1 MSSQDPIFTITYSYY
16 LNEMQSVF
24 FDRIDKFI
32 SFLLIVLGSSVMA
45 SGFNLFITGLFI
57 ASLSAFQFIYQPGK
71 ASYLANSR
79 AKQYLSL
86 KYNAESQK
94 LEDDEIDKKL
104 SDLLQN
110 DIPTLGTLCNPAF
123 KRASI
128 QLDLNDDTELSKF
141 ESFISW
147 IAGDLPTSPHN

>member
-1 MSSQDPIFTITYSYY
+1 MSNQEDIFRITYSYY
-16 LNEMQSVF
+16 LNEMQSVLL
-24 FDRIDKFI
+24 DRIDKLI

-86 KYNAESQK
+86 KINAESQK
-94 LEDDEIDKKL
+94 LNDEEVHKQL
-104 SDLLQN
+104 SDLLQS
-110 DIPTLGTLCNPAF
+110 DISTFGTLCNPAF

-128 QLDLNDDTELSKF
+128 QLKLEDDTELSKP
-141 ESFISW
+141 ESFVAW
-147 IAGDLPTSPHN
+147 VAGDLPISQRN